1 MWTHINENRCYY
13 MLLIPLMLLMQ
24 LVAIIAII
32 AIIIIIT
39 INGSDGTLCAAV
51 VERVGRLK

>member
-13 MLLIPLMLLMQ
+13 MLLMLLLLLIV

-32 AIIIIIT
+32 ATIIIIT
-39 INGSDGTLCAAV
+39 INVDMQSG
-51 VERVGRLK
+51 VGIWNHNMKSY

>member
-13 MLLIPLMLLMQ
+13 MLLIQLMLLMQ
-24 LVAIIAII
+24 LVDIIAIF

-39 INGSDGTLCAAV
+39 INVDMQSGAGIWNAYMICY
-51 VERVGRLK
+51 